1 MMAGDGP
8 AATSALLSV
17 SPHRR
22 GLGSG
27 VGNLGRPAE
36 GRGQQR
42 EVGVSAVKRVKG
54 MMVVYGIVQGG
65 RSCVCV

>member
-17 SPHRR
+17 SAHRR
-22 GLGSG
+22 SLSSG
-27 VGNLGRPAE
+27 AGNL

-42 EVGVSAVKRVKG
+42 EVGVGAVKWVKG
-54 MMVVYGIVQGG
+54 MKVVYGIVQGG
-65 RSCVCV
+65 RSCVCVCV